1 MKHGFIITESK
12 SNAALDA
19 NSGDTPRVNMGGR
32 QSIESVLTLMILKTV
47 LRTRELD
54 I

>member
-1 MKHGFIITESK
+1 MESK

-19 NSGDTPRVNMGGR
+19 NSRDTLRVNTGGR
-32 QSIESVLTLMILKTV
+32 QGVKSVLTFITLKTV